1 MTQNQFLKIYTALKA
16 QKVMFKKD
24 AGHLLSIENLK
35 DTNDF
40 KWVAPSFSQSKPKQL
55 GTISEIF

>member
-1 MTQNQFLKIYTALKA
+1 ML
-16 QKVMFKKD
+16 KKD
-24 AGHLLSIENLK
+24 AGHLLSIEILK

-40 KWVAPSFSQSKPKQL
+40 KWVAPSFAQPKPKKL